1 MPSHLRLVDAPD
13 STRSPGE
20 AITVVLAD
28 DHAGVRRSLRT
39 LLDGERDLE
48 VVAEAS
54 DVQEA
59 TRALRAH
66 RPHVLVLDLVAPDGA
81 ARATVDD
88 LAGVAPDTRIIVV
101 SVNDSPALAQA
112 LLERGA
118 AGYVLKDLAEP
129 DLPHAI
135 RRVAEGGTY
144 VSPRVAAHARPRPST
159 L

>member
-1 MPSHLRLVDAPD
+1 MPAHLRLVDARD

-28 DHAGVRRSLRT
+28 DHAGVRRSLRA

-54 DVQEA
+54 DLQEA
-59 TRALRAH
+59 ARALRAH
-66 RPHVLVLDLVAPDGA
+66 RPHVLVLDLVAPNGA

-88 LAGVAPDTRIIVV
+88 LAGAAPDTRIVVV

-112 LLERGA
+112 LMERA
-118 AGYVLKDLAEP
+118 AGYVLKELADP

-144 VSPRVAAHARPRPST
+144 VSPRVAARARPRPST

>member
-1 MPSHLRLVDAPD
+1 MPPRLRLVDAYD

-28 DHAGVRRSLRT
+28 DHAGVRRSLRA

-54 DVQEA
+54 DLQEVA
-59 TRALRAH
+59 RALRAH
-66 RPHVLVLDLVAPDGA
+66 RPHVLVLDLVASDGA
-81 ARATVDD
+81 ARATIDD
-88 LAGVAPDTRIIVV
+88 LAGAAPDTRIVVV
-101 SVNDSPALAQA
+101 SVNDSPALAHA
-112 LLERGA
+112 LMETGA
-118 AGYVLKDLAEP
+118 AGYVLKDLADP
-129 DLPHAI
+129 DLPQAI

-144 VSPRVAAHARPRPST
+144 VSPRVAARARPRPST

>member
-1 MPSHLRLVDAPD
+1 MPPYLRLADAPD
-13 STRSPGE
+13 ATCSPGD

-28 DHAGVRRSLRT
+28 DHASVRRSLRA

-54 DVQEA
+54 DLQEA
-59 TRALRAH
+59 ARALRAH
-66 RPHVLVLDLVAPDGA
+66 RPHVLVLDLVAPNGA
-81 ARATVDD
+81 ACTTVED
-88 LAGVAPDTRIIVV
+88 LAGAASDTRIVVV
-101 SVNDSPALAQA
+101 SVNDSPALAHA
-112 LLERGA
+112 LMERGA
-118 AGYVLKDLAEP
+118 AGYVLKDLADP

-144 VSPRVAAHARPRPST
+144 VSPRVAARARSRPST